1 MKRFYSF
8 LIVLALT
15 LTAAWAQTNPNRILV
30 HEASGNVQGFLV
42 ERVDSMSFAKV
53 EGRVAAD
60 AEVLEFATG
69 ESGDT
74 LWISITRTPECAA
87 FKLACIP
94 ANYMG
99 YFPTEAQ
106 LAAYVDQVGENYYYQ
121 DFTKAQLTGIELADD
136 ADYVFATVGYDRYG
150 IACGVSK
157 AEFHTPRPAVEG
169 SPKVDCTVE
178 AVDQTSITFSFKPNA
193 DVAGYAFCLY
203 PAGQAESDFNNW
215 GPMFG
220 FATIGDMV
228 RTWGISQTGDYSYT
242 YTSMSPGTD
251 YELYIQPWDKNGNN
265 ADYSVVNVT
274 TQKMGGEGLAEM
286 TISVGE
292 FGGSFETGYYQYVTY
307 TPNDQVSLH
316 RDMLISKATFE
327 KPEWGEQGVLD
338 YLKADNPYDPYW
350 NQYGVDVVQWGVD
363 PSTEYIAFS
372 IAQNINGEWGPLVS
386 EAFTTPAASPAAA
399 PAVKG
404 VAPALPVRKVAAS
417 GDFRTSLPK
426 LTKFPVKKTVKLAE

>member
-1 MKRFYSF
+1 
-8 LIVLALT
+8 
-15 LTAAWAQTNPNRILV
+15 
-30 HEASGNVQGFLV
+30 
-42 ERVDSMSFAKV
+42 
-53 EGRVAAD
+53 
-60 AEVLEFATG
+60 
-69 ESGDT
+69 
-74 LWISITRTPECAA
+74 
-87 FKLACIP
+87 
-94 ANYMG
+94 
-99 YFPTEAQ
+99 
-106 LAAYVDQVGENYYYQ
+106 
-121 DFTKAQLTGIELADD
+121 
-136 ADYVFATVGYDRYG
+136 
-150 IACGVSK
+150 
-157 AEFHTPRPAVEG
+157 
-169 SPKVDCTVE
+169 
-178 AVDQTSITFSFKPNA
+178 
-193 DVAGYAFCLY
+193 
-203 PAGQAESDFNNW
+203 
-215 GPMFG
+215 
-220 FATIGDMV
+220 
-228 RTWGISQTGDYSYT
+228 
-242 YTSMSPGTD
+242 MSPGTD

-327 KPEWGEQGVLD
+327 SPEWGEQGVLD

-417 GDFRTSLPK
+417 GDFRTSFPK